1 MDTLGWNNSILQHFC
16 ISNQLLAA
24 IALCVGTTVLIKMG
38 KARYA
43 WITLGPLAW
52 LATVTFTAG
61 WQKVFSADPKLGF
74 LAHADMIRAKLAT
87 GALPAGAKTIA
98 DAQRMLF
105 NDHMNA
111 VVALVFMA
119 VVVMVFIASITQWRL
134 ILSGRRPAVM
144 TEAPFV
150 ATAFAGD

>member
-1 MDTLGWNNSILQHFC
+1 M
-16 ISNQLLAA
+16 
-24 IALCVGTTVLIKMG
+24 LITMG

-43 WITLGPLAW
+43 WVTLVPLAW

-61 WQKVFSADPKLGF
+61 WQKVFSPEAKLGF
-74 LAHADMIRAKLAT
+74 LAHADMIRDRLAS
-87 GALPAGAKTIA
+87 GALPAGAKTVT

-105 NDHMNA
+105 NDQLNA
-111 VVALVFMA
+111 IVALVFMA
-119 VVVMVFIASITQWRL
+119 VVVMVFVASLIQWRL

-144 TEAPFV
+144 TETRFV